1 MVIKSEDFELEVS
14 KGNDVYFASKFK
26 GQIFKKW
33 DELEDN
39 VKLLL
44 EVLKKRIDKLILE
57 AQENL
62 FAKEID
68 NGARRSGIDRRQFSY
83 DQYIP
88 ERRYIKEREAERIEG

>member
-1 MVIKSEDFELEVS
+1 MIIKSEEFELEVS

-39 VKLLL
+39 DKLLL

-68 NGARRSGIDRRQFSY
+68 I
-83 DQYIP
+83 
-88 ERRYIKEREAERIEG
+88 